1 VKPMHF
7 DLTVADLAEARR
19 FFEQVMGWKFERFP
33 MPYEI
38 YFVTA
43 GAVDEPGINGTM
55 GAVKDSPICGGRP
68 MVCLTVPVDDVDAT
82 ISAIEANGGKVI
94 EPKMAIPG
102 RGWYATCAEPGGLM
116 FGIMRED
123 ADAS

>member
-1 VKPMHF
+1 MKPMHF
-7 DLTVADLAEARR
+7 DLTVSDLGAARR
-19 FFEQVMGWKFERFP
+19 FFENVMGWKFERFP

-43 GAVDEPGINGTM
+43 GVDKEPGINGTM
-55 GAVKDSPICGGRP
+55 GAIEDSAICGGRP
-68 MVCLTVPVDDVDAT
+68 MTCLTVPVDDVDKT
-82 ISAIEANGGKVI
+82 IGMIEANGGKVI

-116 FGIMRED
+116 FGIMKED
-123 ADAS
+123 SKAR